1 MTETAGTTNG
11 SVQGA
16 LSDSDVEQ
24 VVRLVESLDRSG
36 FDFLEVQV
44 GELKVT
50 IGKGEPPASPT
61 AQAAVPAPAP
71 ASAPQVAPSVAPP
84 AGTAP
89 VVAPAAV
96 ASPPASVPAP
106 AAPGLREITAPTMG
120 IFYAQ
125 PEPGKPPFVTA
136 GALVEEST
144 TVALVEVMKT
154 FHAVAA
160 GVRGTGVEVCVS
172 DAELVEHGQV
182 LFRVE
187 PEVAP

>member
-1 MTETAGTTNG
+1 MTETTNG

-16 LSDSDVEQ
+16 LSDADVEQ

-44 GELKVT
+44 GDLKVT
-50 IGKGEPPASPT
+50 IGKGEPPAPV
-61 AQAAVPAPAP
+61 QAAVPAPEPAPQAAAAP
-71 ASAPQVAPSVAPP
+71 AVTAPAVSAPAV
-84 AGTAP
+84 TAP
-89 VVAPAAV
+89 EVTAA
-96 ASPPASVPAP
+96 PAP
-106 AAPGLREITAPTMG
+106 ATPGLLEITAPTMG

-154 FHAVAA
+154 YHAVAA
-160 GVRGTGVEVCVS
+160 GVRGTVVEVCVS
-172 DAELVEHGQV
+172 DADLVEFGQV
-182 LFRVE
+182 LFRVD
-187 PEVAP
+187 PEVAS

>member
-1 MTETAGTTNG
+1 MTDTTGTTNG
-11 SVQGA
+11 SVAGA
-16 LSDSDVEQ
+16 LSDADVQQ

-50 IGKGEPPASPT
+50 IGKGEPPAT
-61 AQAAVPAPAP
+61 APATAAVPAPAP
-71 ASAPQVAPSVAPP
+71 VPQVAAPSVAPP
-84 AGTAP
+84 AVTAP
-89 VVAPAAV
+89 AVAPPAVAPAA
-96 ASPPASVPAP
+96 PPASAP
-106 AAPGLREITAPTMG
+106 AAPALREITAPTMG

-136 GALVEEST
+136 GTLVEEST

-160 GVRGTGVEVCVS
+160 GVRGTVVEVCVS
-172 DAELVEHGQV
+172 DAQFVEFGQV
-182 LFRVE
+182 LFRVD
-187 PEVAP
+187 PGA

>member
-1 MTETAGTTNG
+1 MSETTNG

-16 LSDSDVEQ
+16 LSDADVEQ

-44 GELKVT
+44 GDLKVT
-50 IGKGEPPASPT
+50 IGKGEPPAPV
-61 AQAAVPAPAP
+61 QAVVPAPAP
-71 ASAPQVAPSVAPP
+71 APQVTAAPAV
-84 AGTAP
+84 TAP
-89 VVAPAAV
+89 AVTAPEVTAPAVTAPEV
-96 ASPPASVPAP
+96 TAAPAP
-106 AAPGLREITAPTMG
+106 ATPGLLEITAPTMG

-154 FHAVAA
+154 YHAVAA
-160 GVRGTGVEVCVS
+160 GVRGTVVEVCVS
-172 DAELVEHGQV
+172 DADLVEFGQV
-182 LFRVE
+182 LFRVD
-187 PEVAP
+187 PEVAS